1 MNGPRIES
9 AVANDL
15 AAVSEE
21 IADRLESGDRCGA
34 AEAAARLRDGVTAAI
49 NEGKVPEVYL
59 EDLSGLANELSF
71 AVQPCAATP
80 PPPPDEDDDN
90 GRGKKKGKEKKRNKN
105 DKDADTVPTVTETRP
120 EETTTEETTTQETT
134 TQETTTTTE
143 TETTG

>member
-1 MNGPRIES
+1 MKGPRIES

-71 AVQPCAATP
+71 AVRPCATSP
-80 PPPPDEDDDN
+80 PPPPDEDDDENDDN
-90 GRGKKKGKEKKRNKN
+90 GRGKKKGK
-105 DKDADTVPTVTETRP
+105 DKDKKDKD
-120 EETTTEETTTQETT
+120 
-134 TQETTTTTE
+134 
-143 TETTG
+143 GDD